1 MTRYERKRK
10 RNTVRRSVLALFL
23 FVVPLAA
30 IAASVFFMN
39 MYNSR
44 GGIAASADGTP
55 SNSSVAFKYNYEIES
70 KTIYRIELQSSE
82 SFEEAEAYV
91 KSIKAKKLNG
101 FILKED
107 GYKVIF
113 GVFTNNDEAG
123 RVQDSIAGKAKSS
136 ISELKL
142 PSYSL
147 KYNDDDNTFI
157 QLVQATDQLIW
168 EVIKSKSGL
177 THEMALKSKNN
188 PDLVFAEISD
198 NENKLQKYLG
208 YAQKLKVS
216 DSQKTFREN
225 LTILLEE
232 VLTYKVEKDSDKD
245 YYRVQGGLL
254 NQIEAYRRFIEKLSI

>member
-1 MTRYERKRK
+1 MTRYERNRK
-10 RNTVRRSVLALFL
+10 RSTVRRSVLALFL
-23 FVVPLAA
+23 LIIPLGAV
-30 IAASVFFMN
+30 AASVFFMN
-39 MYNSR
+39 MYNR
-44 GGIAASADGTP
+44 GSGIVASTNGTP
-55 SNSSVAFKYNYEIES
+55 SNSVAAFKYNYEIQS
-70 KTIYRIELQSSE
+70 KTIYRIELQSFQ

-107 GYKVIF
+107 GYKVIH
-113 GVFTNNDEAG
+113 GVFTNNDEADK
-123 RVQDSIAGKAKSS
+123 VQDSIASKAKSS
-136 ISELKL
+136 ISELRL

-168 EVIKSKSGL
+168 EVMKSKSSL

-198 NENKLQKYLG
+198 YENKLQKYLG

-225 LTILLEE
+225 LTILLEDI
-232 VLTYKVEKDSDKD
+232 LAYKVEEDSDKE

-254 NQIEAYRRFIEKLSI
+254 NQIEAYRRFIEKLSM